1 MKLKVLEYIKMLK
14 LGIVTY
20 SFNPRNWKAEAGELA
35 WNIDWDLV
43 SKWSEKKRTM

>member
-1 MKLKVLEYIKMLK
+1 MKLCNTNESKMKLKVLEYIKMLK

-35 WNIDWDLV
+35 WNID
-43 SKWSEKKRTM
+43 